1 MSVGQQPPHTI
12 FLTLRTAPVN
22 GLPYGP
28 LMLRPF
34 TGAELA

>member
-12 FLTLRTAPVN
+12 FLTLRTAPVK

-28 LMLRPF
+28 LALRPF
-34 TGAELA
+34 TVAALA